1 MCIGLQGSLG
11 ITNPGNTNTA
21 VNQMLVNHPWLH
33 ITFTKQ
39 VLQPTLGT
47 IRESRVLDAIRELTG
62 LDVASIFFFWCFKI
76 QGQDWMFPA
85 CMCLYAGPLIHWL
98 YSCKLNQLNI
108 GKYFQKT
115 CIGIEQKCTDILL
128 VSALQT
134 VQCSCYEHIA
144 FTLPQNNQQPAGI
157 KVGCTQD
164 LVMGFT

>member
-11 ITNPGNTNTA
+11 ITNPGNTNAT

-62 LDVASIFFFWCFKI
+62 LDVASIFFWCFKI
-76 QGQDWMFPA
+76 QGQDWMFLA

-98 YSCKLNQLNI
+98 YSCELSQLNI
-108 GKYFQKT
+108 GKYFQRP
-115 CIGIEQKCTDILL
+115 
-128 VSALQT
+128 VSALSKSAQT
-134 VQCSCYEHIA
+134 SFWCLFSRQCNVA
-144 FTLPQNNQQPAGI
+144 PMNTLHSPYLRITSNLQEL
-157 KVGCTQD
+157 K
-164 LVMGFT
+164 